1 MNLEESQKEN
11 EDIDEM
17 KARIFR
23 GLLLNGRFE
32 DLCGEFDDITKPIDK
47 YGSNLLWMNKGAELD
62 ILIRRLWELRQK
74 LSNYRKT
81 KDRFMTEEY
90 GDERDDF
97 VEDWYD
103 EDI

>member
-1 MNLEESQKEN
+1 MNLEESQKKN
-11 EDIDEM
+11 EGIDEM

-32 DLCGEFDDITKPIDK
+32 DLCKEFDDIKKPIDK

-62 ILIRRLWELRQK
+62 ILIRRLYVLRQK
-74 LSNYRKT
+74 LNNYRVT
-81 KDRFMTEEY
+81 KDRFMSEEY
-90 GDERDDF
+90 GDETYDDF
-97 VEDWYD
+97 VEDYD

>member
-1 MNLEESQKEN
+1 MNLEESQKKN
-11 EDIDEM
+11 EGIDEM

-32 DLCGEFDDITKPIDK
+32 DLCKEFDDIKKPIDE

-62 ILIRRLWELRQK
+62 ILIRRLYALRQK
-74 LSNYRKT
+74 LNNYRVT
-81 KDRFMTEEY
+81 KDRFMSEEY
-90 GDERDDF
+90 GDETYDDF
-97 VEDWYD
+97 VENYD